1 MIRKPSP
8 AAVGRNL
15 TQETTDALRAKIA
28 TGPMKA
34 GERLP
39 TEKELE
45 AEFGVSRTVIRE
57 AVAVLKADG
66 LVEPRRGAGIFV
78 RDPEGSRRNNL
89 PTFVPSGVHEALD
102 LLELRMAVEIE
113 AAALA
118 ATRRSLSQDA
128 RIRECQALFER
139 DIDAGASAVGRDAAF
154 HLAIAQGTNN
164 ALFTSFLES
173 LGSNAIPRGS
183 LSEEDRA
190 RLIDRSYLERVNK
203 EHRAIVD
210 AISAG
215 DADGARVAMR
225 DHLSG
230 SITRYRTSLSA

>member
-1 MIRKPSP
+1 MIRKPSS
-8 AAVGRNL
+8 AAGGRNL
-15 TQETTDALRAKIA
+15 TQETTEALRAKIA
-28 TGPMKA
+28 AGPMKA
-34 GERLP
+34 GDRLP

-78 RDPEGSRRNNL
+78 RDPEGSRRKSFM
-89 PTFVPSGVHEALD
+89 TFVPGDVHEALD

-113 AAALA
+113 AAGLA

-139 DIDAGASAVGRDAAF
+139 EIDAGASAVDRDAAF
-154 HLAIAQGTNN
+154 HLAIANGTNN
-164 ALFTSFLES
+164 SLFTSFLES
-173 LGSNAIPRGS
+173 LGRNAIPRS
-183 LSEEDRA
+183 ALSEEDRA
-190 RLIDRSYLERVNK
+190 RLIDRTYLERVNK

-230 SITRYRTSLSA
+230 SITRYRKSLSA

>member
-1 MIRKPSP
+1 MIRKPST
-8 AAVGRNL
+8 ASGGRNL
-15 TQETTDALRAKIA
+15 TQETTEALRAKIA
-28 TGPMKA
+28 SGPMKA
-34 GERLP
+34 GDRLP

-78 RDPEGSRRNNL
+78 RDPEGSRRKSPL
-89 PTFVPSGVHEALD
+89 TFVPGDVHEALD

-113 AAALA
+113 AAGLA

-128 RIRECQALFER
+128 RIRECQAQFER
-139 DIDAGASAVGRDAAF
+139 DIDAGASAVDRDAAF

-164 ALFTSFLES
+164 SLFTSFLES
-173 LGSNAIPRGS
+173 LGRNAIPRS
-183 LSEEDRA
+183 ALSDEDRA

-225 DHLSG
+225 EHLSG
-230 SITRYRTSLSA
+230 SITRYRKSLSA

>member
-1 MIRKPSP
+1 MPKVPNPSG
-8 AAVGRNL
+8 GRNL

-28 TGPMKA
+28 AGPMKA
-34 GERLP
+34 GDRLP

-78 RDPEGSRRNNL
+78 RDPEGTRRNSL
-89 PTFVPSGVHEALD
+89 PSFVPADVHEALD

-113 AAALA
+113 AAGLA
-118 ATRRSLSQDA
+118 ATRRTLSQDA
-128 RIRECQALFER
+128 RIRDCLSRFER
-139 DIDAGASAVGRDAAF
+139 AIEAGESAVENDAAF

-164 ALFTSFLES
+164 SLFTSFLEA
-173 LGSNAIPRGS
+173 LGSNAIPRS
-183 LSEEDRA
+183 TLSDADRA
-190 RLIDRSYLERVNK
+190 RLIDQSYLERVNK
-203 EHRAIVD
+203 EHRAIVE

-215 DADGARVAMR
+215 DADAARIAMR
-225 DHLSG
+225 EHLSG
-230 SITRYRTSLSA
+230 SITRYRKSLSA

>member
-1 MIRKPSP
+1 MSKPHKIQP
-8 AAVGRNL
+8 GRNL
-15 TQETTDALRAKIA
+15 TQETTAALRAKIA
-28 TGPMKA
+28 AGPMKT
-34 GERLP
+34 GDRLP

-78 RDPEGSRRNNL
+78 RDPHGNRNR
-89 PTFVPSGVHEALD
+89 GVAGFLTGDVHSTLD

-113 AAALA
+113 AAELA
-118 ATRRSLSQDA
+118 ATRRSLSQDG
-128 RIRECQALFER
+128 RIRECLQKFER
-139 DIDAGASAVGRDAAF
+139 AVETGASAVSLDASF

-164 ALFTSFLES
+164 ELFVAFLSS
-173 LGSNAIPRGS
+173 LGKGAIPRS
-183 LSEEDRA
+183 TLTQQDRE

-203 EHRAIVD
+203 EHSAIAD

-215 DADGARVAMR
+215 DAEGARLAMR
-225 DHLSG
+225 EHLSG
-230 SITRYRTSLSA
+230 SITRYRKSLSS

>member
-1 MIRKPSP
+1 MPQK
-8 AAVGRNL
+8 VHGGRNL
-15 TQETTDALRAKIA
+15 TQETTAALRAKIA
-28 TGPMKA
+28 AGPMKT
-34 GERLP
+34 GDRLP

-45 AEFGVSRTVIRE
+45 AEYGVSRTVIRE

-78 RDPEGSRRNNL
+78 RDPNGTRNRGMASFL
-89 PTFVPSGVHEALD
+89 SGDVHSTLD

-113 AAALA
+113 AAGLA

-128 RIRECQALFER
+128 RIRENLKQFER
-139 DIDAGASAVGRDAAF
+139 AVESGASSVALDAAF

-164 ALFTSFLES
+164 ELFAAFLNS
-173 LGSNAIPRGS
+173 LGKGAIPRS
-183 LSEEDRA
+183 TLTEQDRE
-190 RLIDRSYLERVNK
+190 RLIDKSYLERVNK
-203 EHRAIVD
+203 EHRAIAD

-215 DADGARVAMR
+215 DPDAARLAMR

-230 SITRYRTSLSA
+230 SISRYRKSLSS